1 VETTPLPRFSR
12 GVHVLVVDDDR
23 DAREVLHAVLQQAGA
38 EVTTVASAREAL
50 ASIDQARPD
59 VLVSDIGLPDEDGYA
74 LVRQLRM
81 RRAENGGR
89 TPAVAVTAYAA
100 AADRERAAASGYD
113 RHLSKPIDAR
123 ELIRAIESL
132 IRPKTMNL

>member
-1 VETTPLPRFSR
+1 
-12 GVHVLVVDDDR
+12 
-23 DAREVLHAVLQQAGA
+23 
-38 EVTTVASAREAL
+38 
-50 ASIDQARPD
+50 

-81 RRAENGGR
+81 RREENGGR

-132 IRPKTMNL
+132 ITPKTMNL